1 MTRRDLIL
9 LFPGAL
15 AVLLFGWLALV
26 VAITA

>member
-1 MTRRDLIL
+1 MTRRDWIL